1 MTVTPTRVSR
11 KLEAT
16 ARAFQQLADH
26 TIKKDPVRALVE
38 LITNSDDSYKK
49 LERLGIEQ
57 KGQIIIRFMRVRGA
71 AQLRVTDFAQGMS
84 SELMDKAVGMYG
96 AETHGFNAGQGG
108 RSFFGRGLKEAILG
122 MGYGFVK
129 SIENNLYHDSML
141 SVEKYERE
149 IPKEANQIYKDELS
163 IQLRGTQ
170 ITLVIDR
177 PSIKIPHFESLKRS
191 LEFHYALRDIL
202 SSQKRE
208 IILRECGKNEQVE
221 KEVKLSYVTPKGT
234 AVINKKGSLIEF
246 ENAEI
251 ELVIAKSE
259 EDLTGREDG
268 YLRQNGVLIAS
279 SGAIHDINLFKF
291 EGDELATN
299 LFGRVTC
306 DHIDTLLRMD
316 EPVIADSRD
325 GMDWSHPL
333 NKAVRKFVED
343 ELELY
348 ISEERK
354 KSQTQ
359 EKNIESESTKK
370 RFKKAIE
377 KINSIANTELSNID
391 YSEGQGN
398 QPGTMLPPN
407 GFDFIPNYYHVL
419 VGKKSTLTLKI
430 SSDLLEENKL
440 PIKISTDSPY
450 LEALNDEIRIDG
462 EDLDQSVISVH
473 TYVEGKQI
481 GEEAKVMAIMGNL
494 KAEARVHIIAQE
506 KKDKRKRRKK
516 KHRGIFRDIKYSST
530 ADPNQR
536 VRYDRNTGLI
546 VIATTAP
553 SVKLYLGPN
562 GEGQDQSESRVMT
575 AELVTQA
582 VCRELAKLR
591 VQSGE
596 EPILGEPEE
605 ALNAVYTKLISKY
618 SHMLHLILG
627 PK

>member
-1 MTVTPTRVSR
+1 MTVAPTRVSR

-16 ARAFQQLADH
+16 ARAFQQLADQ

-57 KGQIIIRFMRVRGA
+57 KGQIIIRFMRFRGV

-96 AETHGFNAGQGG
+96 AETHGFNAGEGG

-149 IPKEANQIYKDELS
+149 IPKEANQIYKDDLG
-163 IQLRGTQ
+163 IQSRGTE

-177 PSIKIPHFESLKRS
+177 PSIKIPQFETLKRS

-208 IILRECGKNEQVE
+208 IILKECGKNEQVE
-221 KEVKLSYVTPKGT
+221 KEVRLSYVTPKGIT
-234 AVINKKGSLIEF
+234 VINKKGSLTEF

-251 ELVIAKSE
+251 ELIVAKSE
-259 EDLTGREDG
+259 EDLTGREDV
-268 YLRQNGVLIAS
+268 YLRQNGVLVAS
-279 SGAIHDINLFKF
+279 SGAIHDISLFKF

-316 EPVIADSRD
+316 EPIVADSRD

-333 NKAVRKFVED
+333 NKAIRKFVED

-354 KSQTQ
+354 RSQTQ

-391 YSEGQGN
+391 YNEGQGN

-407 GFDFIPNYYHVL
+407 GFDFVPNYYHVL

-430 SSDLLEENKL
+430 SSDLLEENKS

-450 LEALNDEIRIDG
+450 LEALNDEVNMDD

-481 GEEAKVMAIMGNL
+481 GEEAKVIAIMGNL

-536 VRYDRNTGLI
+536 VRYVRNTGLI

-618 SHMLHLILG
+618 SHILHSILG